1 MNILYSLTV
10 DQYLEL
16 MDLAILNGKVAGE
29 LMDEEF
35 EVIVNK
41 YNLKP
46 IGSTEL
52 DLDMLTGE
60 MRDSGI
66 KVTNINELE
75 RQKKLKE
82 DENGQ

>member
-1 MNILYSLTV
+1 MNFLYSLTV
-10 DQYLEL
+10 DQYLEVI
-16 MDLAILNGKVAGE
+16 DLAKSNGKVAGD

-35 EVIVNK
+35 EVIAKK

-60 MRDSGI
+60 LRDLGI
-66 KVTNINELE
+66 KVTNIKEEE
-75 RQKKLKE
+75 RKN
-82 DENGQ
+82 NGK